1 MSSVK
6 RDVETQIFS
15 PPVEAQPFFLTSL
28 FMEFIDGLFESTPDS
43 RHYVHWLLPERQ
55 RLQHGLLLRDE
66 ILHVLAGVSD
76 HLRELRLVEDLVFGG
91 RLHFHE
97 LMSGGHNEVHI
108 YVGARV
114 LFVAEVEQYFSIH
127 NSHAHS

>member
-1 MSSVK
+1 MSSVT

-28 FMEFIDGLFESTPDS
+28 FIEFNDGLFESTTDA
-43 RHYVHWLLPERQ
+43 RHYLPRLGSERQ
-55 RLQHGLLLRDE
+55 RLQHGLLLGDE
-66 ILHVLAGVSD
+66 RLHALAGVSD
-76 HLRELRLVEDLVFGG
+76 HLRQLRLVEDLVFGG

-97 LMSGGHNEVHI
+97 LMSGGHDEVHI

-114 LFVAEVEQYFSIH
+114 LFVAEIEQYLD
-127 NSHAHS
+127 